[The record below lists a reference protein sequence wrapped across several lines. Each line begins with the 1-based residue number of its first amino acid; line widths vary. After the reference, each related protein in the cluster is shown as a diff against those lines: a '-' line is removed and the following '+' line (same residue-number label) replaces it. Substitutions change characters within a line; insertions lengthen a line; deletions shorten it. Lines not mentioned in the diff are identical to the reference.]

1 MTAVADQASE
11 VPQSETPVVPLEGEA
26 LEKALMQQLEFY
38 FSQENLDKDTY
49 LQSQMNAQNY
59 VPVDTIMNFRKVV
72 SLTTDKELVV
82 KVMNECKNLVLDE
95 EKTMVRPNKRGRTT
109 LILRDIPDSVPV
121 DDIKGIFK
129 ISGCPEPTKV
139 RSDIGDTWF
148 VQFNTEAEC
157 QDAMLA
163 VMGASFQ
170 GNPLR
175 CGVKSEHIVRAYT
188 PLSRVPNVG
197 PVPFPGEYGPGYQP
211 FNPYL
216 VGPYNHWQQN
226 PYGDPNF
233 DPNSRKGRNQARTGK
248 SKDKGFG
255 TKAKRKGKDG
265 QEVPRKGE
273 VQELKLGLDNFPAL
287 PTPVKHQHKAVKYDR
302 ETMAAIAKHVSATE
316 YPCPMP
322 AGDNSAV
329 LSAKPLTESQ
339 LLEPM
344 PVIYPASPSP
354 LLAAQPHHSSQLP
367 VLDLN
372 LPFLEYAE
380 MSDPIPETEEV
391 PVQDAKDPSAV
402 TVHVG
407 KRRGSKSG
415 AGSKPRRKSE
425 NESDAKGAAPPTKEE
440 KKAEKA
446 EKPPTATSKSQTK
459 ATIAKGGAP
468 SPSKQTYA
476 DLLKKK

>member
-1 MTAVADQASE
+1 MAAVVVDQASE
-11 VPQSETPVVPLEGEA
+11 TPNDPSSPTVPLEGEA
-26 LEKALMQQLEFY
+26 LEKALLQQFEFY

-59 VPVDTIMNFRKVV
+59 VPVDVIMNFRKVV
-72 SLTTDKELVV
+72 SLTTDKDLVV
-82 KVMNECKNLVLDE
+82 KVMSECKNLVLDE
-95 EKTMVRPNKRGRTT
+95 NQTMVRPNKRGRIT
-109 LILRDIPDSVPV
+109 LILRDIPDSVPE
-121 DDIKGIFK
+121 DDIKSIFQ
-129 ISGCPEPTKV
+129 IPGCPAPVKV

-163 VMGASFQ
+163 VMGTTFQ
-170 GNPLR
+170 GKPLR
-175 CGVKSEHIVRAYT
+175 CGVKSEHVVRAYA
-188 PLSRVPNVG
+188 PINRVSPSSMG
-197 PVPFPGEYGPGYQP
+197 SAYSQEFAPGYQP

-216 VGPYNHWQQN
+216 VGPYNHWQQQPN

-233 DPNSRKGRNQARTGK
+233 DPNSRKGRTNQPRTGK
-248 SKDKGFG
+248 PKEKPFG
-255 TKAKRKGKDG
+255 AKTKRKGKEG
-265 QEVPRKGE
+265 ETPRKGE

-287 PTPVKHQHKAVKYDR
+287 PTPAKQQHKVLKYDR
-302 ETMAAIAKHVSATE
+302 EIMAAIAKHVSATP

-329 LSAKPLTESQ
+329 LSSKPLTESQ

-380 MSDPIPETEEV
+380 MPDSIPETSEET
-391 PVQDAKDPSAV
+391 PTDEKEASPV
-402 TVHVG
+402 TVHVP
-407 KRRGSKSG
+407 KARGSKS
-415 AGSKPRRKSE
+415 RRKSE
-425 NESDAKGAAPPTKEE
+425 ADDSKAVSPPAKEE
-440 KKAEKA
+440 KKS
-446 EKPPTATSKSQTK
+446 EKPTPTAAKSPQTK
-459 ATIAKGGAP
+459 ASVKGGAS

-476 DLLKKK
+476 DLLKKKSDSR

>member
-1 MTAVADQASE
+1 MTAVADQTSDT
-11 VPQSETPVVPLEGEA
+11 PQSELSTPSVPLEGEA
-26 LEKALMQQLEFY
+26 LEKALLQQFEFY
-38 FSQENLDKDTY
+38 FSPENLDKDTY
-49 LQSQMNAQNY
+49 LQSQMNAQSY
-59 VPVDTIMNFRKVV
+59 VPIDVIMNFRKVV
-72 SLTTDKELVV
+72 SLTTDKDLVV
-82 KVMNECKNLVLDE
+82 KVMSECKNCVLDE
-95 EKTMVRPNKRGRTT
+95 NQSMVRPNKRGRTT
-109 LILRDIPDSVPV
+109 LILRDIADSVPA
-121 DDIKGIFK
+121 DDIKGIFQ
-129 ISGCPEPTKV
+129 IAGCPQPVKV

-163 VMGASFQ
+163 VMGATFQ
-170 GNPLR
+170 GNRLR
-175 CGVKSEHIVRAYT
+175 CGVKSEHVVRAYA
-188 PLSRVPNVG
+188 PINRVPPSAMG
-197 PVPFPGEYGPGYQP
+197 PVPYPQEYAPGYQP

-216 VGPYNHWQQN
+216 VGPYNHWQQQQN

-233 DPNSRKGRNQARTGK
+233 DPSRKGRTNQPRTGK
-248 SKDKGFG
+248 SKDKTFG
-255 TKAKRKGKDG
+255 ANKTKRKGKDG
-265 QEVPRKGE
+265 QETPRKGE

-287 PTPVKHQHKAVKYDR
+287 PTPVKQQHKAVKYDR
-302 ETMAAIAKHVSATE
+302 EMMAAIAKHVSTTE

-354 LLAAQPHHSSQLP
+354 MLAAQPHHSSQLP

-380 MSDPIPETEEV
+380 MPDPETPEEA
-391 PVQDAKDPSAV
+391 PASDAKDSPV
-402 TVHVG
+402 TVHVA
-407 KRRGSKSG
+407 KPRGSKSG
-415 AGSKPRRKSE
+415 KSRRKSE
-425 NESDAKGAAPPTKEE
+425 TEDAKIAPPKEE
-440 KKAEKA
+440 KKAEKPA
-446 EKPPTATSKSQTK
+446 PSATKTPQVKAVAPVKS
-459 ATIAKGGAP
+459 GGT